1 MKLSSTSCAAVD
13 GTPNMEVHLEAIK
26 QLAKGQG
33 QSSSNFS
40 FPKDFWSDLYLHA
53 PLLKQFYGVV

>member
-40 FPKDFWSDLYLHA
+40 FPKDF
-53 PLLKQFYGVV
+53 